1 MRFRRSWDTAN
12 RKLGTKETEEEA
24 MSEAAEAR
32 SDYYLELAVM
42 LRALALEARYPSARR
57 ALMEM
62 AQRFDRRADRPVT
75 EIAIPG

>member
-1 MRFRRSWDTAN
+1 
-12 RKLGTKETEEEA
+12 
-24 MSEAAEAR
+24 MSEAVEGR

-62 AQRFDRRADRPVT
+62 AKRFDRRADRPVAET
-75 EIAIPG
+75 AIPG